1 MAIIEKAATLVK
13 SLFVSSDGSA
23 VAVPYGSGQQS
34 DAGPLQD
41 LTGYL
46 SAMPPLP
53 ATGPSNYEMRSRD
66 FRIAEN
72 LDYIPGNGKFPALR
86 AVVDKWNVLRVITD
100 TKKDLVATVG
110 WTIKA
115 EPQPGESEEE
125 ATKRAADDP
134 VIKEL
139 TKFFECPD
147 GENVWFS
154 WLKLLLENVYVLDA
168 LPIQM
173 VRDRKGKIAK
183 LVIVDGSTINRVVD
197 DRGWTPQSV
206 VTDKTTKKP
215 LKDEYGNPQLEMAYQ
230 QVVGGSGSGS
240 EGTPQ
245 RNYTVRDL
253 LYVMRNPR
261 PGFKYGQSSVE
272 KIIQYAL
279 TGIYADQFIKE
290 YYTSGNQPEGI
301 MVLSGMPP
309 EKVEEYEKKW
319 NAVYTGNL
327 ATRRR
332 VAIVS
337 AGTGDQK
344 NVQYIPTK
352 EPLLKS
358 DAYMDFIRFA
368 CAEFSI
374 PSVPF
379 ERPMNR
385 ASAQESGE
393 QAEAAG
399 VVPDLKFLEGILNK
413 IIKDPLYF
421 NQPGYSFAFAERR
434 DVDALKQSEV
444 DKNYVG
450 SAIMTINETRKR
462 LGLSPA
468 KETEADTLGY
478 GTPNMGFMPLDQE
491 AATEKLQSTQQPTP
505 EKDEDAAPGGKTKP
519 AKKPPAGKKSSGVA
533 A

>member
-1 MAIIEKAATLVK
+1 
-13 SLFVSSDGSA
+13 
-23 VAVPYGSGQQS
+23 
-34 DAGPLQD
+34 
-41 LTGYL
+41 
-46 SAMPPLP
+46 
-53 ATGPSNYEMRSRD
+53 
-66 FRIAEN
+66 
-72 LDYIPGNGKFPALR
+72 
-86 AVVDKWNVLRVITD
+86 
-100 TKKDLVATVG
+100 
-110 WTIKA
+110 
-115 EPQPGESEEE
+115 
-125 ATKRAADDP
+125 
-134 VIKEL
+134 
-139 TKFFECPD
+139 
-147 GENVWFS
+147 
-154 WLKLLLENVYVLDA
+154 
-168 LPIQM
+168 
-173 VRDRKGKIAK
+173 
-183 LVIVDGSTINRVVD
+183 
-197 DRGWTPQSV
+197 
-206 VTDKTTKKP
+206 
-215 LKDEYGNPQLEMAYQ
+215 
-230 QVVGGSGSGS
+230 
-240 EGTPQ
+240 
-245 RNYTVRDL
+245 
-253 LYVMRNPR
+253 
-261 PGFKYGQSSVE
+261 
-272 KIIQYAL
+272 
-279 TGIYADQFIKE
+279 
-290 YYTSGNQPEGI
+290 

-505 EKDEDAAPGGKTKP
+505 EEDEDAAPGGKTKP

>member
-1 MAIIEKAATLVK
+1 MPVIEKLAALAK
-13 SLFVSSDGSA
+13 SVFASSDGSA
-23 VAVPYGSGQQS
+23 VTLPYGAGQKPE
-34 DAGPLQD
+34 AGPLQD
-41 LTGYL
+41 LSGYL

-53 ATGPSNYEMRSRD
+53 ATAPASYEIRSRD

-72 LDYIPGNGKFPALR
+72 LDYIPGEGKFSALR
-86 AVVDKWNVLRVITD
+86 AVVDKWNVLRVICD

-110 WTIKA
+110 WSIKA
-115 EPQPGESEEE
+115 VPQEGESEEE
-125 ATKRAADDP
+125 ATRRAADDP
-134 VIKEL
+134 IIKEL
-139 TKFFECPD
+139 TEFFQCPD

-154 WLKLLLENVYVLDA
+154 WLKLVLENVYVLDA

-173 VRDRKGKIAK
+173 VRDTKGKIAK
-183 LVIVDGSTINRVVD
+183 LVVIDGSVINRVID
-197 DRGWTPQSV
+197 DRGWTPQAPV
-206 VTDKTTKKP
+206 MGKNGKP
-215 LKDEYGNPQLEMAYQ
+215 LKDLYGNMQLQTAYQ
-230 QVVGGSGSGS
+230 QVVAGAGTGS
-240 EGTPQ
+240 EGVPQ
-245 RNYTVRDL
+245 RNLTVRDL

-279 TGIYADQFIKE
+279 TGIYADQFIKD

-319 NAVYTGNL
+319 NAVYSGNL

-337 AGTGDQK
+337 AGPGDQK

-358 DAYMDFIRFA
+358 DVYMDFIRFA

-399 VVPDLKFLEGILNK
+399 VVPDLKFL
-413 IIKDPLYF
+413 
-421 NQPGYSFAFAERR
+421 
-434 DVDALKQSEV
+434 
-444 DKNYVG
+444 
-450 SAIMTINETRKR
+450 
-462 LGLSPA
+462 
-468 KETEADTLGY
+468 
-478 GTPNMGFMPLDQE
+478 
-491 AATEKLQSTQQPTP
+491 
-505 EKDEDAAPGGKTKP
+505 
-519 AKKPPAGKKSSGVA
+519 
-533 A
+533 

>member
-1 MAIIEKAATLVK
+1 MPVIEKLGTLVK
-13 SLFVSSDGSA
+13 SVFATSDGSA
-23 VAVPYGSGQQS
+23 LTLPYGA
-34 DAGPLQD
+34 DRNTNAGPLTD
-41 LTGYL
+41 LSGYL

-53 ATGPSNYEMRSRD
+53 STGPASYEVRSRD

-72 LDYIPGNGKFPALR
+72 LDYIPGNGKFIALR
-86 AVVDKWNVLRVITD
+86 NVADKWNVLRVIID
-100 TKKDLVATVG
+100 TKKDLLASVDWAVT
-110 WTIKA
+110 A

-125 ATKRAADDP
+125 ATKRAATDP
-134 VIKEL
+134 IVKEL
-139 TKFFECPD
+139 TEFFSKPD
-147 GENVWFS
+147 DENEWFA
-154 WLKLLLENVYVLDA
+154 WVKLFLENVYVLDA
-168 LPIQM
+168 APIQM

-183 LVIVDGSTINRVVD
+183 LVIVDGATINRVVD
-197 DRGWTPQSV
+197 DRGWTPRA
-206 VTDKTTKKP
+206 
-215 LKDEYGNPQLEMAYQ
+215 KDANGKYPVAYQ
-230 QVVGGSGSGS
+230 QVVGGSGLGS

-245 RNYTVRDL
+245 RNLTVEDM

-279 TGIYADQFIKE
+279 TGIYADQFIKD

-309 EKVEEYEKKW
+309 EKIEEYEKKW
-319 NAVYTGNL
+319 NAVYSGNL

-332 VAIVS
+332 VAMIS
-337 AGTGDQK
+337 AGTGDQR

-358 DAYMDFIRFA
+358 DFYMDAVRFA

-393 QAEAAG
+393 QAQEAG
-399 VVPDLKFLEGILNK
+399 IVPDLRFIEGIVNR

-421 NQPGYSFAFAERR
+421 NQPSYTFAFAERR

-444 DKNYVG
+444 DKNYVTTG
-450 SAIMTINETRKR
+450 QITINESRKR
-462 LGLSPA
+462 LNLAPA
-468 KETEADTLGY
+468 KETEADQLGFY
-478 GTPNMGFMPLDQE
+478 SPNVGFIPLDQQ
-491 AATEKLQSTQQPTP
+491 AAQDKLLALKPQQPQEQQNDDNQP
-505 EKDEDAAPGGKTKP
+505 P
-519 AKKPPAGKKSSGVA
+519 AKKPPTAAKKSSGVA